1 MSEKQRK
8 QSEMRLSQKL
18 MILSAVLIAVCIG
31 LCVWN
36 VSLLSDYRQIKKEN
50 ARLAAAVKQEEAP
63 EAVKPDEELTG
74 SEDEPAA
81 EPELVETAARYF
93 DMVPTGED
101 TCTITGYSG
110 RDADVVI
117 PAMIDGRRVTKI
129 GDKAF
134 YDLRVT
140 SVVIPEGVT
149 EIEERAFERCS
160 KLTSVTIPETVVVIG
175 AHAFESCSKLASVS
189 IPGSVVEIG
198 DYAFNGCNQ
207 LKSVEFAEGLQR
219 IGEEAF
225 NACHMESIRLP
236 DTLTEIGRGAFI
248 NCYFLKTA
256 ELPQTLTGVTEELFA
271 ECINLASIEL
281 PGTVTDIGS
290 SAFSG
295 CARLME
301 VHIPDSVVSI
311 GKDAFAECDALVV
324 FVSRDS
330 YAANWAKD
338 NGIDREYVEAQLPQ
352 ETAEPEE
359 TGTTEAGA

>member
-1 MSEKQRK
+1 MSQEQRK
-8 QSEMRLSQKL
+8 QSEMRLSRKL
-18 MILSAVLIAVCIG
+18 IIFLAALIVVCIG

-36 VSLLSDYRQIKKEN
+36 VSLLSDYRQLKKEN
-50 ARLAAAVKQEEAP
+50 ARLTAAVKPEEAP
-63 EAVKPDEELTG
+63 EVIVPEQESATGKDEQEK
-74 SEDEPAA
+74 
-81 EPELVETAARYF
+81 EPELEETAARYF
-93 DMVPTGED
+93 DMVETGED

-110 RDADVVI
+110 RDVDVVI

-149 EIEERAFERCS
+149 EIENRAFERCS
-160 KLTSVTIPETVVVIG
+160 KLTSVTIPETVVTIG
-175 AHAFESCSKLASVS
+175 EHAFESCSKLASVS

-236 DTLTEIGRGAFI
+236 DTLMEIGSGAFI

-256 ELPQTLTGVTEELFA
+256 ELPQTLTGVSEEMFA
-271 ECINLASIEL
+271 ECINLTSIEL
-281 PGTVTDIGS
+281 PETVTDIGS

-295 CARLME
+295 CARLTE
-301 VHIPDSVVSI
+301 VHIPDSVTNI
-311 GKDAFAECDALVV
+311 GKDAFAECDALVI
-324 FVSRDS
+324 FTSRDS

-338 NGIDREYVEAQLPQ
+338 NGVDREYVEVQLPQ
-352 ETAEPEE
+352 ETAEPEANGE
-359 TGTTEAGA
+359 TEAGA